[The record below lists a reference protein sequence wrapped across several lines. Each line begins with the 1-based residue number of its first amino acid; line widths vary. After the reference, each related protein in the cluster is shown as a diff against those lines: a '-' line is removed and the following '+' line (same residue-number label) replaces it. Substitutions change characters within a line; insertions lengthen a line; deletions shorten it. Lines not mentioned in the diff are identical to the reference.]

1 MSNMAVAR
9 LVICVNGIRFASLHF
24 GLPQTQ
30 QREVFARSKEKGYL
44 KMPAWLSG
52 SLLFGRYGRLLPICC
67 R

>member
-30 QREVFARSKEKGYL
+30 QREVFRPQQRKRLPENARL
-44 KMPAWLSG
+44 V
-52 SLLFGRYGRLLPICC
+52 FR
-67 R
+67 